1 MKSWYCEHNFNFWKQ
16 LQLLI
21 IFAKRS
27 LIDVWQ
33 GSKYAS
39 VSDFEYIS
47 VPNVRRLH
55 RICLNNFGT
64 CLNIPKYAWMCLN
77 IPEWLLFFP
86 HCNPLST
93 WTGGYLFQYLSESK
107 SYSLKDYQVVFVK
120 RQNLLFSVIA
130 GSIWFAFC
138 FKINILQDFTLH
150 SVIDYVRSQSLKTQ
164 HFHHEKPFEL
174 AYNCRQKFENCNANV
189 KKIFTLL
196 FFVMQLFC
204 VNSRPVSVSISN
216 IIL

>member
-1 MKSWYCEHNFNFWKQ
+1 MFGRALNMPQF
-16 LQLLI
+16 LI
-21 IFAKRS
+21 
-27 LIDVWQ
+27 LN
-33 GSKYAS
+33 
-39 VSDFEYIS
+39 IS
-47 VPNVRRLH
+47 VFRMCGGYTEYAWIISEH
-55 RICLNNFGT
+55 AWT

-196 FFVMQLFC
+196 FFVLQIFC

-216 IIL
+216 IILKH